1 VISSFAFN
9 VSEGDYIVAQVLSD
23 ITTATLL
30 ADTHVSLYKL
40 EGVRGPQ
47 GEPGQ
52 DSTVPGPPGVTGDVG
67 DKGDTGYGIFGYA
80 KTLGDGTIQGFIN
93 MDVTRTS
100 TGVYD
105 YIFLTGTTDTS
116 YGIVGQPFGTVTD
129 TNVQISN
136 VTTSGFTL
144 SCYDSVL
151 VDTEHSVQVFGP
163 PSIVSGSTGGGSGS
177 YSLTTEDNGYPLPN
191 APVRTLNFVGN
202 VSLVNRGNNKTNV
215 VLPDPTIIIQDE
227 GVDVSNTPHG
237 TINFTGDAVSVT
249 DGGSGI
255 TNVTINHQP
264 LSVYGTQFQVV
275 EDLTVSTT
283 TSTTPV
289 TKITLNTPNLPSGTY
304 KVFAHWIWWRSNVT
318 SDALFRIGVNGSST
332 ATTDIRIEAEDATS
346 RYPSS
351 KVLYLNLSGTNT
363 LTLDFWGDSGATTSI
378 SDATLEIV
386 RVS

>member
-1 VISSFAFN
+1 
-9 VSEGDYIVAQVLSD
+9 
-23 ITTATLL
+23 
-30 ADTHVSLYKL
+30 
-40 EGVRGPQ
+40 
-47 GEPGQ
+47 
-52 DSTVPGPPGVTGDVG
+52 
-67 DKGDTGYGIFGYA
+67 
-80 KTLGDGTIQGFIN
+80 
-93 MDVTRTS
+93 
-100 TGVYD
+100 
-105 YIFLTGTTDTS
+105 
-116 YGIVGQPFGTVTD
+116 
-129 TNVQISN
+129 
-136 VTTSGFTL
+136 
-144 SCYDSVL
+144 
-151 VDTEHSVQVFGP
+151 
-163 PSIVSGSTGGGSGS
+163 
-177 YSLTTEDNGYPLPN
+177 
-191 APVRTLNFVGN
+191 
-202 VSLVNRGNNKTNV
+202 V